1 MEGRTQRLRRA
12 VIPPAPD
19 ELAWLAKLAQRFG
32 VELSAHAPVVHEELF
47 GRPFE
52 QLGETAALGEGQV
65 AQSHELGQRPHGTR
79 LVRYRPLFS
88 GPAVERVPKFEFQRP
103 NGDVELSPEQARD
116 LGVRG
121 GDVVTVRTN
130 GTSAQL
136 RARIRRGLEPGV
148 VLVAEGAADEL
159 APGDVEVS
167 RP

>member
-1 MEGRTQRLRRA
+1 
-12 VIPPAPD
+12 
-19 ELAWLAKLAQRFG
+19 
-32 VELSAHAPVVHEELF
+32 VHEELF
-47 GRPFE
+47 GRAFAE
-52 QLGETAALGEGQV
+52 LGEQAALDV
-65 AQSHELGQRPHGTR
+65 ATPDTSGARHRTRPEGTR

-103 NGDVELSPEQARD
+103 NGDVELSPEQARE

-136 RARIRRGLEPGV
+136 RARIRRGLEAGI

-159 APGDVEVS
+159 VPGDVEVT
-167 RP
+167 RA